1 MPDTATPD
9 QPTLD
14 DGEIQDINRG
24 DATIDTA
31 AGFSGLPEAAAVV
44 ESAVPAVTSAME
56 PNSRELAGDVP
67 AMWVAAIRLAGRIYA
82 TEFVPREM
90 RGKPATVLA
99 CILYGDELGIGP
111 MQALQGV
118 QIIEGRP
125 GASPELM
132 RALVNRAGHTI
143 KVVEKSN
150 SKVTLYGK
158 RRDNDSESTVT
169 FSIEDAVTAG
179 LCTIKDG
186 KPYARS
192 SQGKPLSWEKY
203 PRAMLMARATSEL
216 CRDIFSDV
224 TAGLSYTPEEAAT
237 IEGGTWTPEQVDTDT
252 GEIQREAF
260 HEAP

>member
-1 MPDTATPD
+1 MTDTATPE

-14 DGEIQDINRG
+14 
-24 DATIDTA
+24 TVTA
-31 AGFSGLPEAAAVV
+31 CPAGRTDRHQCDCLAPDELAR
-44 ESAVPAVTSAME
+44 VPAVPDPPADTE
-56 PNSRELAGDVP
+56 VKVPGDVP
-67 AMWVAAIRLAGRIYA
+67 PKWGAIMRLAGRIYD
-82 TEFVPREM
+82 TEFVPSAM
-90 RGKPATVLA
+90 RGKPASVLA
-99 CILYGDELGIGP
+99 CMIYGDELGIGP

-169 FSIEDAVTAG
+169 FSIDDAVTAG

-186 KPYARS
+186 KPHARS
-192 SQGKPLSWEKY
+192 SSNKPLSWEKY

-237 IEGGTWTPEQVDTDT
+237 IEGGTWTPEQVDTAT
-252 GEIQREAF
+252 GEIVE
-260 HEAP
+260 P